1 MGRDNYMNRNFIQ
14 PMGGL
19 LMRFLFFF
27 LCGGRGRV
35 RIFLGGWKGKK

>member
-19 LMRFLFFF
+19 LMRFSFFF
-27 LCGGRGRV
+27 FVEVGEG
-35 RIFLGGWKGKK
+35 